1 MTDDTSESKY
11 IWQWKN
17 KPGFKPNWVDFAPD
31 LNEQLNTAHRQ
42 GLKGI
47 MVKHTWYNKKGKEQ
61 TTNYSIDFKKYT
73 QTNQDSWTER
83 QIRCQERK
91 VMGPGPEV
99 KGACGPDV
107 KDAGD
112 NFAYQGMIDDDG
124 RNWDAWSEYKEKNKK
139 KTPEDAKD
147 DEKTSE
153 DAKDAAN
160 DGSGHD
166 TAIVYKGTASLF
178 QDKQDSKEVDI
189 AKEDSKEVDEH
200 IVLANLLE
208 DKEDSKKEV
217 DLAEED
223 KNGSKEVGL
232 SQTFELMDWH
242 HVALSGSQPD
252 ICPHWTRSP
261 GSWTGKLPFDRC
273 VGFEKRKKMYEN
285 MYKFISMCKNKNV

>member
-1 MTDDTSESKY
+1 
-11 IWQWKN
+11 
-17 KPGFKPNWVDFAPD
+17 
-31 LNEQLNTAHRQ
+31 
-42 GLKGI
+42 
-47 MVKHTWYNKKGKEQ
+47 
-61 TTNYSIDFKKYT
+61 
-73 QTNQDSWTER
+73 
-83 QIRCQERK
+83 
-91 VMGPGPEV
+91 MGPGPEV

-139 KTPEDAKD
+139 KT
-147 DEKTSE
+147 SE

-160 DGSGHD
+160 DGWGHD
-166 TAIVYKGTASLF
+166 TAIVFKGTAALF

-232 SQTFELMDWH
+232 SQTYELMD
-242 HVALSGSQPD
+242 
-252 ICPHWTRSP
+252 
-261 GSWTGKLPFDRC
+261 
-273 VGFEKRKKMYEN
+273 
-285 MYKFISMCKNKNV
+285 